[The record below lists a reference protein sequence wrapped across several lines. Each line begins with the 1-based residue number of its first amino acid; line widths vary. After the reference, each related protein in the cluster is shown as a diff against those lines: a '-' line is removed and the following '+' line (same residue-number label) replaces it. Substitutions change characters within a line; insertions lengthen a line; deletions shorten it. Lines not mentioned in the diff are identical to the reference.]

1 MKLLSGYKGL
11 LRTIAALLTVASQLP
26 ALAAY
31 SEVLIQIAAF
41 IGGLGVARAAA
52 GAVLDK

>member
-1 MKLLSGYKGL
+1 MKLLTGYKGL

-26 ALAAY
+26 ALLPY

-41 IGGLGVARAAA
+41 IGGLGVVRAAA
-52 GAVLDK
+52 GAMADK